1 MSKNNGSLPSS
12 PSLLPPHYRASGVLL
27 HVSSLPSPYG
37 IGDLG
42 PGAIAWLDRL
52 AAAGQQWWQILPLGP
67 TGMANSPYDPLSTF
81 AGNLH
86 LLSPE
91 WMMEDGLIEASDC
104 PPTHLPS
111 ERVDFE
117 YVRATKPRLVEVAY
131 ANFQKHRSGPL
142 RDDYERF
149 LTEQGHWVND
159 FAMFIAIKEQ
169 QGGVSFY
176 DWPEEL
182 ARRDPD
188 ALENA
193 KRQLA
198 DRMERARFGQ
208 FLFLRQWRR
217 LKRHA
222 VDLNIQIL
230 GDVPFF
236 VSPDSSEVWAHPE
249 LFLLD
254 ERRRPKVVAG
264 VPPDYFSE
272 TGQLWGNPVYN
283 WDAMRRDDYRW
294 WMDRLRAL
302 LTLVDSV
309 RLDHFRAFA
318 AAWHIPAG
326 APTAESG
333 QWVPG
338 PGAEFFIQAQY
349 AFGKLPFI
357 AEDLGLITEDVRRL
371 RDAFHLPGM
380 RVLQFAFDGDPEN
393 LFLPHMYNENT
404 VAFTGTHDNDTTRGW
419 FQSLPEKSRRLVR
432 QHYGKPNLKVE
443 EVAWELIATAWSSR
457 AALAIAP
464 LQDIFNLGTEARMNV
479 PGQAAGNWSWRA
491 TDAMFE
497 GDAFDRLRELT
508 AETSRLSKTPLA
520 AAGGR

>member
-1 MSKNNGSLPSS
+1 M
-12 PSLLPPHYRASGVLL
+12 

-42 PGAIAWLDRL
+42 PGAVAWLDRL
-52 AAAGQQWWQILPLGP
+52 SAAGQRWWQILPLGP
-67 TGMANSPYDPLSTF
+67 TGVANSPYDPLSTF

-91 WMMEDGLIEASDC
+91 WMIEDGLVEPSDC
-104 PPTHLPS
+104 AALDAPGD
-111 ERVDFE
+111 RVDFDH
-117 YVRATKPRLVEVAY
+117 VRRTKPQLVKIAF
-131 ANFQKHRSGPL
+131 ANFQSHRTGPL
-142 RDDYERF
+142 REEYERF
-149 LTEQGHWVND
+149 LAAQSHWLD
-159 FAMFIAIKEQ
+159 DYAMFIAIKEQ
-169 QGGVSFY
+169 QGGACFY
-176 DWPEEL
+176 DWPEHF
-182 ARRDPD
+182 ARRDRS
-188 ALENA
+188 AIESA
-193 KRQLA
+193 KQHLA
-198 DRMERARFGQ
+198 PRIERARFGQ
-208 FLFLRQWRR
+208 FLFFRQWRR

-222 VDLNIQIL
+222 VDRNIQIL
-230 GDVPFF
+230 GDLPFF

-254 ERRRPKVVAG
+254 QRRRPAVMAG
-264 VPPDYFSE
+264 VPPDYFSK

-283 WDAMRRDDYRW
+283 WDALHRDDYRW
-294 WMDRLRAL
+294 WMNRLRAL

-318 AAWHIPAG
+318 AAWHVPAG

-338 PGAEFFIQAQY
+338 PGADFFIQAQY
-349 AFGKLPFI
+349 SLGKLPFI

-380 RVLQFAFDGDPEN
+380 RVLQFAFDDDPDN
-393 LFLPHMYNENT
+393 LFLPHTYNENT

-419 FQSLPEKSRRLVR
+419 YESLPEKSRQLVR
-432 QHYGKPNLKVE
+432 KYLHQAELKPE
-443 EVAWELIATAWSSR
+443 DAAWELIRAAWSSR

-464 LQDIFNLGTEARMNV
+464 LQDILNLGTEARMNV
-479 PGQAAGNWSWRA
+479 PGQAAGNWGWRA

-497 GDAFDRLRELT
+497 GDHFDRLADLT
-508 AETSRLSKTPLA
+508 SGTSRLSKTPLA
-520 AAGGR
+520 AAT